1 MADACKGHGLFEDE
15 LYTGDRRV
23 SSGACA
29 CTAIIANDGFCGLSD
44 FNKQVLYTYTLIYLP
59 RVLFRTQVP
68 PPFTESVGFLP

>member
-29 CTAIIANDGFCGLSD
+29 CTAIIANDGFCGL
-44 FNKQVLYTYTLIYLP
+44 
-59 RVLFRTQVP
+59 RVLANQTGIMISISKFYTP
-68 PPFTESVGFLP
+68 IH

>member
-29 CTAIIANDGFCGLSD
+29 CTAIIANDGFCGL
-44 FNKQVLYTYTLIYLP
+44 
-59 RVLFRTQVP
+59 RVLANQTGIGPV
-68 PPFTESVGFLP
+68 